1 MARKIQ
7 DYNQIAQSA
16 MFDAQS
22 NLNKAEDSIA
32 DSKRKQK
39 NIADIGAFLALRS
52 LKEKN
57 FKTFESRF
65 NEVMSQP
72 FISDKIKPDNIP
84 DVRDVYNKDARIKLG
99 KGISI
104 SFDELNKLVAAKELK
119 LSSELLDVVKGYEQS
134 KLLIEE
140 KEGE

>member
-119 LSSELLDVVKGYEQS
+119 LSSELLDVVKGYEES
-134 KLLIEE
+134 KLLMEE
-140 KEGE
+140 KEGK

>member
-99 KGISI
+99 KGIRI

-119 LSSELLDVVKGYEQS
+119 LSSELFDVVKGYEQS
-134 KLLIEE
+134 KLLMEE

>member
-1 MARKIQ
+1 M
-7 DYNQIAQSA
+7 QILKKKTKKYCRHWCVSCIKK
-16 MFDAQS
+16 F
-22 NLNKAEDSIA
+22 
-32 DSKRKQK
+32 KR
-39 NIADIGAFLALRS
+39 
-52 LKEKN
+52 KN

-119 LSSELLDVVKGYEQS
+119 LSSELFDVVKGYEQS
-134 KLLIEE
+134 KLLMEE

>member
-119 LSSELLDVVKGYEQS
+119 LSRELLDVVKGYEQS

>member
-1 MARKIQ
+1 MAKKIQ

-39 NIADIGAFLALRS
+39 NIADIGAFIALRS

-57 FKTFESRF
+57 FQTFKSRF
-65 NEVMSQP
+65 DEVMAYP
-72 FISDKIKPDNIP
+72 FISDKIKADNIP
-84 DVRDVYNKDARIKLG
+84 DARDVYNKDARIKLG

-119 LSSELLDVVKGYEQS
+119 LSSEILDVVKGYENS
-134 KLLIEE
+134 NLPME
-140 KEGE
+140 KKEDE